1 MSEFAHGCGEVL
13 DGRVAPV
20 VVLYLSRGYSEKKRI
35 DRKQEGES

>member
-1 MSEFAHGCGEVL
+1 MSGFAHCCGEGS

-20 VVLYLSRGYSEKKRI
+20 VVFCLSRGYWEKKRI